1 MRAKKDRALPV
12 ILLAI
17 FLDLVTNGILV
28 PIVPQLLANP
38 QSPFYL
44 LPAGVPIY
52 YAYVLLGLLIGILP
66 IFLFFSTP
74 IFGAYSDLVG
84 RRKVMVLALTGS
96 GIALGLFAIGVT
108 IKSLAILFI
117 ARILGGIMGG
127 NLSVAQAAIADI
139 TPPEKRAARFGLIG
153 AAYGVGFIVGP
164 VIGALLSDNNLVSWF
179 QASTPFWFAAGLAI
193 INALMIWW
201 LMPNTDNGRLSPAE
215 HIETIKESLGSA
227 IRDIVRAYN
236 LKRIRFVFATNFFFQ
251 AGLALFAT
259 FFAVFLTN
267 RFNFTQV
274 DIGYYIGFI
283 GIWVIISQG
292 FLLRLLCKWF
302 EEVALL
308 RTFLILGSASI
319 FLYYITPNTSSL
331 LIVGACFA
339 LTNGISMATL
349 PSLASRR
356 APAHIQGEI
365 MGINSSVQALGQ
377 AIPPVLAGFLAAEIT
392 PSAPIYIAGGVI
404 GIGWLVF
411 VTMVKK
417 EA

>member
-1 MRAKKDRALPV
+1 M
-12 ILLAI
+12 
-17 FLDLVTNGILV
+17 
-28 PIVPQLLANP
+28 
-38 QSPFYL
+38 
-44 LPAGVPIY
+44 
-52 YAYVLLGLLIGILP
+52 
-66 IFLFFSTP
+66 
-74 IFGAYSDLVG
+74 
-84 RRKVMVLALTGS
+84 
-96 GIALGLFAIGVT
+96 
-108 IKSLAILFI
+108 
-117 ARILGGIMGG
+117 
-127 NLSVAQAAIADI
+127 
-139 TPPEKRAARFGLIG
+139 IG

-164 VIGALLSDNNLVSWF
+164 VIGALLSDNNLVPWF

-201 LMPNTDNGRLSPAE
+201 LMPNTDNERLSPAE
-215 HIETIKESLGSA
+215 HIETIKKSLGSA
-227 IRDIVRAYN
+227 IRDIIRAYN

-267 RFNFTQV
+267 KFNFTQV
-274 DIGYYIGFI
+274 NIGYYIGFI

-319 FLYYITPNTSSL
+319 FLYYITQNILGL

-356 APAHIQGEI
+356 APAYIQGEI

-392 PSAPIYIAGGVI
+392 PSAPIYIAGAVI

-411 VTMVKK
+411 VTTVRK
-417 EA
+417 E

>member
-108 IKSLAILFI
+108 LKSLTILFI

-164 VIGALLSDNNLVSWF
+164 VIGALLSDNNLVPWF

-201 LMPNTDNGRLSPAE
+201 LMPNTDNERLSPAE
-215 HIETIKESLGSA
+215 HIETIKKSLGSA
-227 IRDIVRAYN
+227 IRDIIRAYN

-267 RFNFTQV
+267 KFNFTQV
-274 DIGYYIGFI
+274 NIGYYIGFI

-319 FLYYITPNTSSL
+319 FLYYITQNILGL

-356 APAHIQGEI
+356 APAYIQGEI

-392 PSAPIYIAGGVI
+392 PSAPIYIAGAVI

-411 VTMVKK
+411 VTTVRK
-417 EA
+417 E